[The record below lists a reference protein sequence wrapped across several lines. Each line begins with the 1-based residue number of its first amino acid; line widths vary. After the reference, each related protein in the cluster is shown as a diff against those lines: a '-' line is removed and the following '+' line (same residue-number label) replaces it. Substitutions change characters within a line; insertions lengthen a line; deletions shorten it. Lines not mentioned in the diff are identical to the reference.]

1 MTFPEL
7 EPVRLHV
14 QNLMATPGVTG
25 RAIAAAAGVNDHSVF
40 RLASGHKRTLARPV
54 AEAIAGV
61 TLQACL
67 ERDHRSTSLVD
78 GVGTV
83 RRLRAL
89 ARDGWSPAI
98 IGGLTGTT
106 AHAVR
111 KHRQGNHPEITMG
124 CRERYRDLY
133 DKIQSQADPRGDSDE
148 TRRYAESAGWLGPER
163 WADEDIDNPL
173 AEPLPPP
180 PETEDWVL
188 VTRMIE
194 GALRDPRPG
203 KAAEYPRHIQ
213 REIARQA
220 SGRLGWSYT
229 RIAELLGATGKSTVE
244 YLLYGRKDRPRT
256 RREAHV

>member
-1 MTFPEL
+1 MKFPEL

-14 QNLMATPGVTG
+14 QTLLATPGVQG
-25 RAIAAAAGVNDHSVF
+25 RAIALAAGVNDHSVF
-40 RLASGHKRTLARPV
+40 KLASGKMRALHRPV
-54 AEAIAGV
+54 AEALAGV

-67 ERDHRSTSLVD
+67 ERDYRSTSLVG

-89 ARDGWSPAI
+89 ARDGWSPDA
-98 IGGLTGTT
+98 IGGLAGTT
-106 AHAVR
+106 AYAVR
-111 KHRQGNHPEITMG
+111 KHRAGIHPEVTLG

-133 DKIQSQADPRGDSDE
+133 EKIQSQADPRGNSDE
-148 TRRYAESAGWLGPER
+148 TRRYAESVGWLGPER
-163 WADEDIDNPL
+163 WADEDIDDPAAL
-173 AEPLPPP
+173 PLPPP

-194 GALRDPRPG
+194 DALRDPRPG
-203 KAAEYPRHIQ
+203 KAAEYPRDIQ

-229 RIAELLGATGKSTVE
+229 RIAELLGKNGESTVE
-244 YLLYGRKDRPRT
+244 YLLHGRKDRPRT
-256 RREAHV
+256 RRDRNV